1 MTQKL
6 KSQQKIKVVSCDF
19 ETALTN
25 GTPSVEFYREDFRI
39 ISAAMAWDGRTR
51 YVTGEA
57 AVRRQLQSLADGN
70 HKLVVHNLQ
79 FEYGCVLHRFPGL
92 ANELDWYCD
101 TQRLIQLA
109 DNGKDGTKLVTG
121 AKNWLPTEY
130 HDHKAPFHAKIAER
144 GGDGGSDL
152 HLLTEEELEEY
163 NIADAVVTLKLYE
176 AITDYFKEIG
186 YDWNLDY
193 TLYAYETKLYAKSK
207 GRGVLVDR
215 DYLAGA
221 RLEVDRQILHNRDEF
236 YRLNA
241 DGIVAVEEKLKGLAL
256 SKYKTER
263 GKANASPDLW
273 RFNINS
279 SDHLTMLFVDHY
291 QMTPKFFT
299 PTGKPSMSAK
309 FFSQWGLHAEPL
321 RKWGNL
327 EITQNQ
333 QNALWTLS
341 EYDGRIHFDVKVN
354 GTKTGRG
361 AAGEEV

>member
-1 MTQKL
+1 MTQKSRSL
-6 KSQQKIKVVSCDF
+6 QTSKVVAIDW
-19 ETALTN
+19 ETALLD
-25 GTPSVEFYREDFRI
+25 GSPSVEFYREDFRI

-51 YVTGEA
+51 YVTGEDA
-57 AVRRQLQSLADGN
+57 IVKQLQSLAKNG
-70 HKLVVHNLQ
+70 HRLVVHNLQ
-79 FEYGCVLHRFPGL
+79 FEYGCVLHRFPEL
-92 ANELDWYCD
+92 AGQLDWYCD

-109 DNGKDGTKLVTG
+109 DNGKHGTKLVTG
-121 AKNWLPTEY
+121 AKNWLPTEF

-186 YDWNLDY
+186 YDWKLDY

-215 DYLAGA
+215 NYLSGA
-221 RLEVDRQILHNRDEF
+221 RDEVDSKILHNRDEF
-236 YRLNA
+236 YRLNK
-241 DGIVAVEEKLKGLAL
+241 DGIEAVEEKLKGLAL
-256 SKYKTER
+256 AKYKTPR
-263 GKANASPDLW
+263 GQANANPELW

-279 SDHLTMLFVDHY
+279 TQHLTMLFVDHY
-291 QMTPKFFT
+291 QLTPKFFT
-299 PTGKPSMSAK
+299 PTGQPSMSAK

-321 RKWGNL
+321 LKWGNL

-333 QNALWTLS
+333 QNSLWALS
-341 EYDGRIHFDVKVN
+341 EYDGRIHFDVRTN

-361 AAGEEV
+361 AAGEEA